1 MIGLLAGNAPAVR
14 HPTLLARVPLVD
26 IQLLLPAA
34 ETPLLASEE
43 QLALRR
49 RHFCDE
55 FSAFCDAVL
64 PPRAARKAADVWC
77 VEWSSNTNIRCHSS
91 RRANNRH
98 WNDDRRRQHDGQRQL
113 DGRR

>member
-1 MIGLLAGNAPAVR
+1 MIGLLAGNAPLVR
-14 HPTLLARVPLVD
+14 HPTLLARVPLD

-64 PPRAARKAADVWC
+64 SPKAALKAADVWC
-77 VEWSSNTNIRCHSS
+77 VKWSSDPNFRCHSS
-91 RRANNRH
+91 SRANDRH
-98 WNDDRRRQHDGQRQL
+98 WNDDRRRQHG
-113 DGRR
+113 GRR